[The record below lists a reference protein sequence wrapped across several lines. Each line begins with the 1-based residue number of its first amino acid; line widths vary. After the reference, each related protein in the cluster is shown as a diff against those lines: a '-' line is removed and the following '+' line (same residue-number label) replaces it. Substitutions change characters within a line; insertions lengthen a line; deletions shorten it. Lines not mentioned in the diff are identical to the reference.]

1 MRHIGSL
8 PNAEQARLFSDYLLA
23 RGIPNEAERD
33 RDGTFALWVAEEDH
47 VATGQQLL
55 ARFRANPE
63 AAEFRTLASSAD
75 AIRAAEVRDN
85 EAFRRRTFTRRR
97 LFPGFGSHG
106 VGWLTYALIAGCVLV
121 ALISRMGADREVARQ
136 LFISD
141 PLGAG
146 EGWLPEVRAG
156 AVWRLVTPVLLHF
169 GPLHLIFNLMWLFQ
183 LGCLIE
189 ARRGTLALAAL
200 VTVIAIASNLAQFA
214 FAGPRFGGMSG
225 VVYGLFGY
233 VWIRGKHD
241 RASGLF
247 IDPQSVVIM
256 VGWFFACLTGWL
268 GPVANMAHGVGLVLG
283 MGWGALTAWRANQRA
298 R

>member
-1 MRHIGSL
+1 MRQIGSL
-8 PNAEQARLFSDYLLA
+8 PTAEQARLFSDYLIA

-33 RDGTFALWVAEEDH
+33 RDGTFALWIAEEDH
-47 VATGQQLL
+47 LATGQELL
-55 ARFRANPE
+55 ARFQANPQ
-63 AAEFRTLASSAD
+63 AAEFRELASGAAD
-75 AIRAAEVRDN
+75 IRAAETRAN
-85 EAFRRRTFTRRR
+85 EAFQRKTFTRRR
-97 LFPGFGSHG
+97 LFPAFGRHG
-106 VGWLTYALIAGCVLV
+106 VGPLTCALIAGCVLV
-121 ALISRMGADREVARQ
+121 ALISRMGADREVVRHF
-136 LFISD
+136 FITD
-141 PLGAG
+141 PLGTG

-156 AVWRLVTPVLLHF
+156 AVWRLVIPVFLHF

-189 ARRGTLALAAL
+189 ARRGTLALATL
-200 VTVIAIASNLAQFA
+200 VTVIATASNLAQFA

-268 GPVANMAHGVGLVLG
+268 GPVANMAHGVGLALG
-283 MGWGALTAWRANQRA
+283 MAWGAVTAWRANRRA